1 MATNTYVALD
11 TRTLSSITNTITFN
25 SIPQTYTDLILVCSS
40 NCNSGTD
47 YPRIRVGTGGTI
59 STTGYSN
66 TQIYGTGS
74 AGTSFRETS
83 QTGFVFATYPATS
96 VRVVTTFQFQ
106 NYSNTTTY
114 KTVLMRDNNPAG
126 NVTAAAMLW
135 QNTGAINTIELFLTN
150 NFVSG
155 STFTLYGIAKQAI
168 ANTAK
173 ATGGTISYDAFGNV
187 IHTFTSSGTFTPSVP
202 LTCDYLVVAGGGG
215 GGNQRA
221 GGGGAGGY
229 RTGTGLALSATG
241 YSVTVG
247 AGGLSTSVGN
257 DSVLSTI
264 TSNGGGFGGT
274 FAANGGNGGSGG
286 GGSGKTGGLS
296 SPGGTGIVGQGN
308 DGGIGGFSSGTRAG
322 AGGGGASAAGANH
335 NASIGGAGGAG
346 TANSI
351 TGSSVTYAGGGGG
364 SADTLANR
372 GAGGAGGGGGGGYGA
387 TGGTAGSANTGG
399 GGGGDYD
406 TVGSNPGG
414 SGIVIIRYPG

>member
-1 MATNTYVALD
+1 MATNTYVALQ
-11 TRTLSSITNTITFN
+11 TQTLTSAASSVTFSSIN
-25 SIPQTYTDLILVCSS
+25 QGYTDLIIVANIKTSVNTNIWMQFNGDTTTTYSRTVLAGNGTSAVSARNS
-40 NCNSGTD
+40 NIAKIYLD
-47 YPRIRVGTGGTI
+47 YY
-59 STTGYSN
+59 GYSN
-66 TQIYGTGS
+66 TGFENSKVVQIM
-74 AGTSFRETS
+74 
-83 QTGFVFATYPATS
+83 
-96 VRVVTTFQFQ
+96 
-106 NYSNTTTY
+106 NYSNSTTY
-114 KTVLMRDNNPAG
+114 KTALIRSNNASIG
-126 NVTAAAMLW
+126 TDAIVGMWRNTAAITSIVLDAD
-135 QNTGAINTIELFLTN
+135 GV
-150 NFVSG
+150 NFSIG

-187 IHTFTSSGTFTPSVP
+187 IHTFTASGTFTPSVP

-215 GGNQRA
+215 GGNNRA

-264 TSNGGGFGGT
+264 TANGGGFGGT
-274 FAANGGNGGSGG
+274 FAGSGGNGGSGG

-296 SPGGTGIVGQGN
+296 SPGGTGTVGQGN

-387 TGGTAGSANTGG
+387 TGGTAGTANTGG